1 MASERR
7 SEISLLNVLF
17 CLIVIFIHIISYAV
31 SAFSVGTVKYTAV
44 MIPWRLATFVVQGFV
59 MLSGVKLF
67 LTGKDNVPYG
77 KYIKGRLKGVIL
89 PYALCFILYYVY
101 YVIVYSYPVFD
112 FSFFFKHF
120 AFGSLT
126 CHFYF
131 IPLLFQFDILHP
143 LWRRIVNNCSGIIV
157 IPFALLFS
165 ALFEIYFPTMLNI
178 VFPNLNFVYNDRI
191 FTTYLAFW
199 LIGCYIGKNY
209 DHFVSVMKKN
219 VAAISTIFGVALS
232 LCVYFS
238 YIAFNGFAYVPFMNL
253 LHFIYVV
260 CTIIFLYALAL
271 TIPKGVYEKIPLIKS
286 IDKASYHIYL
296 WHMLVL
302 LITNDLIGAF
312 SVTRQS
318 TAFIIRALIT
328 YSVTIT
334 LCIIYGKLKK
344 AISSRIQNKRTV

>member
-1 MASERR
+1 MPAKRR

-31 SAFSVGTVKYTAV
+31 SAFPAGTVKYTAV

-59 MLSGVKLF
+59 LLSGVKLF
-67 LTGKDNVPYG
+67 LTGKDSVPCR
-77 KYIKGRLKGVIL
+77 KYIKGRLMGVIL
-89 PYALCFILYYVY
+89 PYALCYILYYIY
-101 YVIVYSYPVFD
+101 YVIMYGYPVFD
-112 FSFFFKHF
+112 FSFFFGHF

-143 LWRRIVNNCSGIIV
+143 LWKGIVNKFSGIIV

-165 ALFEIYFPTMLNI
+165 AMFETYFPTMLNI

-209 DHFVSVMKKN
+209 DSFVSLIKKN
-219 VAAISTIFGVALS
+219 FSAICAIFAFVLV
-232 LCVYFS
+232 LCSYFS
-238 YIAFNGFAYVPFMNL
+238 YLAFNGLAYVPFMNL
-253 LHFIYVV
+253 LHYIYVV
-260 CTIIFLYALAL
+260 CAIIFLYAVAL
-271 TIPKGVYEKIPLIKS
+271 KAPKGIFDKVPIIKS
-286 IDKASYHIYL
+286 IDRASYHIYL

-302 LITNDLIGAF
+302 LITNNLIEAL
-312 SVTRQS
+312 SITRQS

-334 LCIIYGKLKK
+334 LCVAYGKLKGTVLE
-344 AISSRIQNKRTV
+344 RIQKKRAV

>member
-1 MASERR
+1 MPSKRR

-31 SAFSVGTVKYTAV
+31 STFPAGTVKYTAA

-59 MLSGVKLF
+59 LLSGVKLF
-67 LTGKDNVPYG
+67 LTGKDSVPCR

-89 PYALCFILYYVY
+89 PYILSYIVYYAY
-101 YVIVYSYPVFD
+101 YVIVYKYPIFD
-112 FSFFFKHF
+112 IGFILKHF
-120 AFGSLT
+120 VFGSLV

-131 IPLLFQFDILHP
+131 IPLLFQFDILQP
-143 LWRRIVNNCSGIIV
+143 LWKKIVNKFSGIIV
-157 IPFALLFS
+157 IPFALLVS
-165 ALFEIYFPTMLNI
+165 ALFETYFPTMLNI

-191 FTTYLAFW
+191 LTTYLAFW

-209 DHFVSVMKKN
+209 DYFVSVIKKN
-219 VAAISTIFGVALS
+219 FAAISTIFGVVLI

-238 YIAFNGFAYVPFMNL
+238 YMAFNGFAYVPFMNL

-271 TIPKGVYEKIPLIKS
+271 RIPKGIFEKIPLIKS
-286 IDKASYHIYL
+286 IDRASYHIYL

-302 LITNDLIGAF
+302 LITNELINSFAI
-312 SVTRQS
+312 TRQS
-318 TAFIIRALIT
+318 TAFIIRVLIT

-344 AISSRIQNKRTV
+344 TISARIQKKRAV